1 LINSI
6 FFLRSSSTEKRVG
19 AANEIE
25 GPDAVCE
32 LENMEE
38 EEEDEDEEE
47 NGSDDF

>member
-1 LINSI
+1 
-6 FFLRSSSTEKRVG
+6 VG

-32 LENMEE
+32 LENIEE
-38 EEEDEDEEE
+38 EEDEEE

>member
-1 LINSI
+1 
-6 FFLRSSSTEKRVG
+6 VG

-32 LENMEE
+32 LENMED
-38 EEEDEDEEE
+38 EDEEEEE

>member
-1 LINSI
+1 
-6 FFLRSSSTEKRVG
+6 VG

-32 LENMEE
+32 LENIE
-38 EEEDEDEEE
+38 EEEDDE